1 VSNLKFYRDRAEAAR
16 TDANAATLGHVRERW
31 MRSHAAWEQLA
42 DRAARAEQMRID
54 EMKRK
59 AEQPPE
65 KNNEINLEQGGN

>member
-1 VSNLKFYRDRAEAAR
+1 MSNLKFYRDRAEAAR

-42 DRAARAEQMRID
+42 DRAEQMRID

-65 KNNEINLEQGGN
+65 KSNEINLEEGGN

>member
-1 VSNLKFYRDRAEAAR
+1 MSNLKFYRDRAEAAR

-42 DRAARAEQMRID
+42 DRAEQMRID